1 MPNPL
6 STNEGLDDQ
15 NRDWLEGEDPH
26 QVAGRLTGETWKV
39 GRPISTA
46 RSTINVD
53 DLLNREK
60 AAGIFA
66 LRQPGKIASF

>member
-1 MPNPL
+1 VVGSRMEIL
-6 STNEGLDDQ
+6 AKWTADL
-15 NRDWLEGEDPH
+15 RVKL
-26 QVAGRLTGETWKV
+26 GRL

-46 RSTINVD
+46 RSTINVGNF
-53 DLLNREK
+53 LNTEK